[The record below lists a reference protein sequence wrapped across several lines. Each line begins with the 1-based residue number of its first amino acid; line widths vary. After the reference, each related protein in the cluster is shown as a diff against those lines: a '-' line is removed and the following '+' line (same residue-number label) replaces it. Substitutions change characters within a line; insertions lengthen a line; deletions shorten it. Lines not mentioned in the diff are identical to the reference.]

1 VLPTV
6 KEINLK
12 TRRSVI
18 LIAVLAAASSSLLS
32 AQVGTT
38 WDQQFP
44 GTNRFKI
51 LSVFGNA
58 AVLDKETGLVWERAP
73 STSIFVPS
81 DAHLHCNTLVI
92 GNRFGWRVP
101 TIQELASLI
110 DPTQANPSLPLG
122 NPFTNIHTDDLYW
135 SATTS
140 PINPPYSVG
149 FGGNGEVTF
158 GGGGGGNGS
167 NLVWCVRG
175 GQGVDVQ

>member
-1 VLPTV
+1 V
-6 KEINLK
+6 KNG
-12 TRRSVI
+12 SVI
-18 LIAVLAAASSSLLS
+18 LVVVLAASSSLLS

-44 GTNRFKI
+44 GTNRFKL

-58 AVLDKETGLVWERAP
+58 AVLDKETGLVWERSP
-73 STSIFVPS
+73 STSIFVPE
-81 DAHLHCNTLVI
+81 DAHLHCNTLVV

-122 NPFTNIHTDDLYW
+122 NPFININFTDDLYW

-149 FGGNGEVTF
+149 FGGHGEVTF

-175 GQGVDVQ
+175 GQSVDAQ